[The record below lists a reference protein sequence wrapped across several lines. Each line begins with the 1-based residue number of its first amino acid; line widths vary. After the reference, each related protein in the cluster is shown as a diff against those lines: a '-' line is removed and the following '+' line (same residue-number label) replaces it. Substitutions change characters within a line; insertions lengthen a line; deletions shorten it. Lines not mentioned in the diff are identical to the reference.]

1 MMRNPFSPIVPGHAR
16 KRTKRPVKLALFGT
30 KEEQAALAG
39 EAAKGKGDKSS
50 TWWPCS
56 ESANEKL
63 KGITAEINALQG
75 DGAPTQS
82 LQLLNPRHR
91 ADPVRSGQLSR
102 EEAIKILHTHFNVL
116 SSHRCQYNQCD
127 RLHVL
132 LLLAFQLGAPHA
144 RRYGWLAG
152 ASDDQQRNKGCET
165 SRAKAH

>member
-1 MMRNPFSPIVPGHAR
+1 MMRNPFAPIVPGHAR

-91 ADPVRSGQLSR
+91 ADRSPERPVVARGSDQDP
-102 EEAIKILHTHFNVL
+102 AHTL
-116 SSHRCQYNQCD
+116 
-127 RLHVL
+127 
-132 LLLAFQLGAPHA
+132 
-144 RRYGWLAG
+144 
-152 ASDDQQRNKGCET
+152 
-165 SRAKAH
+165 